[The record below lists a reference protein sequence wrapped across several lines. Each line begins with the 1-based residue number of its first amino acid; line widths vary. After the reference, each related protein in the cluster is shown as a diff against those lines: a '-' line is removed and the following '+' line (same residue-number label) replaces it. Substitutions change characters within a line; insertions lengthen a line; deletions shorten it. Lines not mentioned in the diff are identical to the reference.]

1 METPISSK
9 PIHLKAKMDDTPI
22 ENRRDFIF
30 NFMDYKKLPWIRM
43 IQNHIGNNNRF
54 SEEWKKIMVKTSLE
68 TVKTF
73 SIAVDQFYKGK
84 NINERAYQWSPL
96 HVSAELNILDLHKF
110 LILMDIGKS
119 KSLFKILLLDS
130 GPSLGFSQDG
140 CKILSGLDNFPSPL
154 KESVHLV
161 PFGTQKNN
169 LVEMR
174 LIIFLKLWLRICQ
187 PCRKFL
193 QF

>member
-1 METPISSK
+1 METPISSES
-9 PIHLKAKMDDTPI
+9 IHLKAKMDDNPI

-43 IQNHIGNNNRF
+43 IQNHIGNNNKF
-54 SEEWKKIMVKTSLE
+54 SDDWKKIVVKTSLE

-84 NINERAYQWSPL
+84 NINERTYQWSPL

-119 KSLFKILLLDS
+119 KSLFKVSKLD
-130 GPSLGFSQDG
+130 F
-140 CKILSGLDNFPSPL
+140 N
-154 KESVHLV
+154 HY
-161 PFGTQKNN
+161 KNH
-169 LVEMR
+169 
-174 LIIFLKLWLRICQ
+174 LKL
-187 PCRKFL
+187 
-193 QF
+193 